1 MYNIYLSVFSQTF
14 RTIQKRLNI
23 NSKLIFVKTYQDILS
38 FRFFLIEFKT
48 LGERVDERNKS
59 AFNLYI

>member
-14 RTIQKRLNI
+14 RTIKTRLNI
-23 NSKLIFVKTYQDILS
+23 NARFCQDLSRFKT
-38 FRFFLIEFKT
+38 EFKT